1 MRECWQSD
9 PSQRPSFYQVPFI
22 VIVIII
28 IIMMMMMMIM
38 IMMLLLLL
46 LNNIWILDVFDLFS
60 IINKLGNVI
69 SIYNISVRR
78 IHKMLD

>member
-28 IIMMMMMMIM
+28 IIMMMMMMIL
-38 IMMLLLLL
+38 MLLLLL
-46 LNNIWILDVFDLFS
+46 LNNIWILDVFDILLT
-60 IINKLGNVI
+60 INKLCNVI